1 MQTLAGIWV
10 VLMEGTIG
18 FYRNNLFD
26 IMGIIVLALVARIFF
41 SALTNRTV
49 RRVIVRGEGMSAKEE
64 RQREDTLIRI
74 IATTGDVVIWLVAI
88 MFIVHSFGVSIAPI
102 ITATGIIGVAFGFGA
117 QYLVRDVITG
127 LFMILENQY
136 RVGDIVCFDA
146 TCGKV
151 TDVSLRKTTL
161 RDLEGVVHHVP
172 HGSVIRVANKS
183 QEFSRIMVDIQ
194 IAYDTDLDHVE
205 RVVNEVGKELA
216 ADSYWGGLLKSEP
229 KYLRVNEF
237 ADSAMI
243 IRVLGETEPGDQFV
257 LKGELR
263 KRLKKAFDKEGIK
276 IPFPQRVVHNATT

>member
-1 MQTLAGIWV
+1 
-10 VLMEGTIG
+10 MEGTIG

-26 IMGIIVLALVARIFF
+26 IVGIVALTFGARIIFA
-41 SALTNRTV
+41 ALTNRTV
-49 RRVIVRGEGMSAKEE
+49 RRIIVRGEGMTAKEE

-74 IATTGDVVIWLVAI
+74 IATTGDVLIWLVAL

-117 QYLVRDVITG
+117 QYLVRDVISG

-136 RVGDIVCFDA
+136 RVGDIVCFDD

-161 RDLEGVVHHVP
+161 RDLEGAVHHVP
-172 HGSVIRVANKS
+172 HGSITRVANKS
-183 QEFSRIMVDIQ
+183 QEFSRIMVDVA

-216 ADSYWGGLLKSEP
+216 QDPQWSGLFRSDP
-229 KYLRVNEF
+229 KYLRIHEF
-237 ADSAMI
+237 ADSAMV

-263 KRLKKAFDKEGIK
+263 KRLKQAFDKEGIK
-276 IPFPQRVVHNATT
+276 IPFPQRVIHTA